1 MTFLVCL
8 VTLAVCAYTLY
19 KLNELDK
26 FLRETVNETTNAS
39 DQ

>member
-1 MTFLVCL
+1 MTFLTCL

-26 FLRETVNETTNAS
+26 FLREAVKDSTHAS